1 LPVLQALKYGT
12 RIVQYLL
19 EKPCRQL
26 QIDLLNAPH
35 MSVSRWSD
43 WISYAIQDNVA
54 HR

>member
-19 EKPCRQL
+19 EKPCRQ
-26 QIDLLNAPH
+26 QTYLLNALY
-35 MSVSRWSD
+35 VSMSD